1 MDKCKTHFPEDLFS
15 WNKEEGKKYE
25 YDPNSNYI
33 KQGVSVYQDDIYL
46 KNIPSENMKKSKAC
60 KKIKST

>member
-33 KQGVSVYQDDIYL
+33 KQGDSVSQDEIYL
-46 KNIPSENMKKSKAC
+46 KKFLAENMKK
-60 KKIKST
+60 